1 MFSFFE
7 TVPHDIIDKSKC
19 KRWGGSGM
27 VLVLVGCLRLAAVL
41 AFFAACLFLVLG
53 AMVIVENGL
62 VENGGD

>member
-1 MFSFFE
+1 MTSLINLNAR
-7 TVPHDIIDKSKC
+7 DG
-19 KRWGGSGM
+19 GGSGM
-27 VLVLVGCLRLAAVL
+27 VLGLVGCLRLAAVL